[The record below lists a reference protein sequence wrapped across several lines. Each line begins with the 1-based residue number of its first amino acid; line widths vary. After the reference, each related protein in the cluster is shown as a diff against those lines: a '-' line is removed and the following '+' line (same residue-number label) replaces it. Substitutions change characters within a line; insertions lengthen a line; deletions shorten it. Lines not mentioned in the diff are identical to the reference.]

1 MPWSI
6 LISYSGVLYP
16 IQKNTNIDSYKS
28 NSRLKK
34 KQRSVQRRRQR
45 LLGPWLSPLLSSFSA
60 SSSGTRG
67 SLGIFSIGVGEWV
80 MNHLLDRASV
90 RPTTDPA
97 HHGGSTRCRKNASLF
112 ESRYGNPPSHKLGKQ
127 NCVRSH
133 HHILRQRSNRQNVSA
148 SGRFSKRDS
157 RIEEVSR

>member
-16 IQKNTNIDSYKS
+16 IQKTQTSTHTNQTPVS
-28 NSRLKK
+28 KK
-34 KQRSVQRRRQR
+34 KQQSVQRRRQR
-45 LLGPWLSPLLSSFSA
+45 LLGPWSSPLLSSIPA

-67 SLGIFSIGVGEWV
+67 SLGTFSIGVGEWV
-80 MNHLLDRASV
+80 MNHLLARASV

-97 HHGGSTRCRKNASLF
+97 HHGGSTSCRKNASLF

-133 HHILRQRSNRQNVSA
+133 HHILRQRSIRQNVSA